1 MPLEG
6 WIQHC
11 PVAQFFYDWQT
22 GLAGLAALLAAIIA
36 VRVTLQIE
44 RRQAKR
50 ELDALRKSLGAELRQ
65 QINRAFHVYEG
76 LRDLSRTADGL
87 ISARMVENKS
97 RMPAPIIYSANAG
110 KIGLLEGDAMG
121 VVIVYTT
128 LEGGRSRTDRL
139 AMAYNTPD
147 DISPDVVMETANVFL
162 QACGR
167 AQVVLTRLRTGDAS
181 YDDQDEA
188 LIQKI
193 NDALAT
199 EKAAFAARGA

>member
-1 MPLEG
+1 M
-6 WIQHC
+6 I
-11 PVAQFFYDWQT
+11 PVEVTQTPWHYTTFWDWLDHWQT
-22 GLAGLAALLAAIIA
+22 LIAGALALVAAIIT
-36 VRVTLQIE
+36 VVVTLRVE
-44 RRQAKR
+44 RREARR
-50 ELDALRKSLGAELRQ
+50 EVETLRKSLGAELRQ

-76 LRDLSRTADGL
+76 LRDLSRTSDGL

-147 DISPDVVMETANVFL
+147 DISPDVVMETADVFL
-162 QACGR
+162 AACGH
-167 AQVVLTRLRTGDAS
+167 AQVVLPRLRTGDAS

-188 LIQKI
+188 LLQKI
-193 NDALAT
+193 
-199 EKAAFAARGA
+199 KAALTAGQA